1 MELAACRYIAVE
13 GPIGAGK
20 TSLAKQLAHH
30 LGGETMLEHPEDNP
44 FLPRFYEDMVRY
56 ALPAQLTFLFQR
68 VDQLRGVG
76 QLDMFR
82 RTTVADFLLDKD
94 PLFARLTLTDAE
106 YRLYEKVYAQLR
118 LDAPAPDIVI
128 YLQAPVETLVER
140 VHRRGVHYE
149 RTIGAHYLARLAD
162 AYSHYFYAYDA
173 APLLIVNSE
182 RLNFVDDPDHLNL
195 LLARIG
201 TMRGQREF
209 FNLGQPAS

>member
-1 MELAACRYIAVE
+1 MDLEKCRYVVVE

-20 TSLAKQLAHH
+20 TSLARQLAHH
-30 LGGETMLEHPEDNP
+30 LGGEELFERPEDNP
-44 FLPRFYEDMVRY
+44 FLARFYEDMARY

-94 PLFARLTLTDAE
+94 PLFARLNLSDAE
-106 YRLYEKVYAQLR
+106 YILYEKVYSHLR
-118 LDAPAPDIVI
+118 LEAPVPDLVI
-128 YLQAPVETLVER
+128 YLQAPVETLIER

-149 RTIGAHYLARLAD
+149 RTISAHYLARLAD
-162 AYSHYFYAYDA
+162 AYSRYFYRFEA

-182 RLNFVDDPDHLNL
+182 RLNFVDDPEHLNL

-209 FNLGQPAS
+209 FNLGPTAA